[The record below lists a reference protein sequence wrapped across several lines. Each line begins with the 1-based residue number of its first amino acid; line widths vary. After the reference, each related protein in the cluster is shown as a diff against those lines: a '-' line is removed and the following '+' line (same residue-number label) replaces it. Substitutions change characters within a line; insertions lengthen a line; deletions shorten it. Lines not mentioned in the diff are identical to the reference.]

1 MDEIIVPEDLT
12 QEEKVILALFSMR
25 QFFIVFPLGFL
36 SIGFVILGNLP
47 FVSGVADVG
56 LRFAFFVLVN
66 AVTIPLAFVRLD
78 QREQFLSEYIV
89 TKIKFIRSQK
99 IYHG

>member
-1 MDEIIVPEDLT
+1 MNEIIIPEDLT

-25 QFFIVFPLGFL
+25 QFLLIFPIGFL

-47 FVSGVADVG
+47 FVNSFVDFG
-56 LRFAFFVLVN
+56 LRLALFIFIN

-78 QREQFLSEYIV
+78 KREQFLSEYII
-89 TKIKFIRSQK
+89 TKLKFMRSQK
-99 IYHG
+99 LYHG